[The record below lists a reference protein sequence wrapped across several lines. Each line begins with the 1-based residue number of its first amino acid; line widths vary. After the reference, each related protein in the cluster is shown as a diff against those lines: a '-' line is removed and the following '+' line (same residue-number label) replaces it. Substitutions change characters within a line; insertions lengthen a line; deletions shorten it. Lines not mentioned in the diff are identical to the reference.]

1 MENKLLLIGGGGHC
15 HSVIDSILSAG
26 IFKEIGVVAKDQDN
40 YKELTDDDLIAP
52 YLVGTDKELPK
63 LLENGWN
70 CAFVTL
76 GSVGNTKGRR
86 VLCKTIS
93 ELGFEIPTIIDP
105 SAVVSRKAVVENGV
119 FIGKRAVVNTGTKVG
134 DCAIINTGAIIEHDC
149 VIGDFAHISPGTT
162 LCGQVSVGN
171 GHKMNLRAFV
181 YDKGYK
187 IYYLHKG
194 VESLD
199 VEEMVVSP
207 ITKVEESGYDEL
219 RILQEATKY
228 IYSGTLIS
236 PPELYRTF
244 IFLERKNENG
254 LYKDRGLI
262 TLYFPQDRVLKK
274 KEYFCGVGIMLSLDR
289 NEKNKDIL
297 IQRVVMLRE
306 DHIIDDEAKTLI
318 WDILNQPMNG
328 GVLISV
334 ADTEQLHRRL
344 YKHYHRNDDEIS

>member
-1 MENKLLLIGGGGHC
+1 MKDALR
-15 HSVIDSILSAG
+15 DTG
-26 IFKEIGVVAKDQDN
+26 IRKAIAVYPVNSWLTKKGRGAKKQ
-40 YKELTDDDLIAP
+40 
-52 YLVGTDKELPK
+52 
-63 LLENGWN
+63 
-70 CAFVTL
+70 CAFDL
-76 GSVGNTKGRR
+76 FNGSSSKLSQ
-86 VLCKTIS
+86 LCSGKQIYR
-93 ELGFEIPTIIDP
+93 IPTEEEIMKLAKYMSVPLDELIRQAIEMNDEHNLLRN
-105 SAVVSRKAVVENGV
+105 SGEA
-119 FIGKRAVVNTGTKVG
+119 IMDYQKRHNLG
-134 DCAIINTGAIIEHDC
+134 DYRTHDSS
-149 VIGDFAHISPGTT
+149 D
-162 LCGQVSVGN
+162 
-171 GHKMNLRAFV
+171 GHKMNLRAFINE
-181 YDKGYK
+181 YGYK

-194 VESLD
+194 AESLD

-219 RILQEATKY
+219 RIFQEATKY
-228 IYSGTLIS
+228 NYSGTLIS

-306 DHIIDDEAKTLI
+306 DHIVDDEAKTLI
-318 WDILNQPMNG
+318 WNILNKPMNG

-334 ADTEQLHRRL
+334 ADTEQLHREL
-344 YKHYHRNDDEIS
+344 YKHYHKNDDEIS